1 MADFKMPDI
10 NKVFFAGR
18 LTRDPELKYISSGK
32 AVCKLGIAISRNYK
46 TRDGEKREDTTFI
59 DVTVW
64 DRLAEFCGENLRK
77 GRPVYV
83 EGSLRSD
90 AWEDK
95 QTGQKRTKIEVRGL
109 SVQTLD
115 WEDRGG
121 GGGGGGSNYRSRN
134 SGGDNDGGGSRGG
147 GGGGNYDDAPED
159 DIPF

>member
-1 MADFKMPDI
+1 MSDFKMPDI
-10 NKVFFAGR
+10 NKVFLAGR
-18 LTRDPELKYISSGK
+18 LTRDPDLKYISSGK
-32 AVCKLGIAISRNYK
+32 AVCRLGLAISRNYK
-46 TRDGEKREDTTFI
+46 TRDGERKEDTTFI

-64 DRLAEFCGENLRK
+64 DRLAEFCGENLKK

-95 QTGQKRTKIEVRGL
+95 QTGQKRSKIEVRGL

-121 GGGGGGSNYRSRN
+121 GGGGGGGYRSRN
-134 SGGDNDGGGSRGG
+134 ADSGASGGG